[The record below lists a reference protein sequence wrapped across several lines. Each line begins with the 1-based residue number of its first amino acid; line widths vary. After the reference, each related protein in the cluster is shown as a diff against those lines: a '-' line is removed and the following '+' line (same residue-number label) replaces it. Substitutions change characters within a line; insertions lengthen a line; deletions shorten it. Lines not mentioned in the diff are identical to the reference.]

1 MWCFVCGGEYRQD
14 LDRCPECGV
23 DLIVEEPTKPLLP
36 MRSWL
41 PVGPDYVDREYRIG
55 GESVFDA
62 AEYVL
67 VNQGWRVDALDRER
81 LAVAASTGALPV
93 AWSRQ
98 EIAVFVVPSPSPGCH
113 LRCAMQYSGA
123 ARQKLSTNNYTA
135 VPELTAFLDAV
146 DAQVARA

>member
-1 MWCFVCGGEYRQD
+1 MWCFVCGGEYRED

-23 DLIVEEPTKPLLP
+23 DLIVEEPRTPLLP

-41 PVGPDYVDREYRIG
+41 PVGPDYADQEYGIERAV
-55 GESVFDA
+55 VFDA

-67 VNQGWRVDALDRER
+67 AKQGWCIVVLDRER
-81 LAVAASTGALPV
+81 LAIGAWTRALGV

-135 VPELTAFLDAV
+135 VPELKAFLDAV
-146 DAQVARA
+146 EAQVAQA